1 MMDIIIMNLVFW
13 PVWIMISMLPQN
25 IVRYMIENNEIFF
38 ENNQKKG

>member
-13 PVWIMISMLPQN
+13 PVWIMICMLPQN
-25 IVRYMIENNEIFF
+25 IMRYIIENNEIFF